1 MGDLMTETMNV
12 RLIKMY
18 EIGAIA
24 GTFCAF
30 GAFSGVVVYRV
41 WAYKR
46 VAKLINRI
54 NYLPRK

>member
-1 MGDLMTETMNV
+1 V